1 MVKHPKNKGNA
12 FEILVYKDMKTYID
26 NVKRVSG
33 SGVMKGE
40 NGDIIA
46 VINNMQYCIEIKHY
60 KTLTFA
66 LVDKWWEKIK
76 RQSKEIGMSP
86 LLIYRQNRQK
96 IMIRT
101 LLRFNGSLV
110 VGDMKYGVWKR
121 IIKNEVKK

>member
-12 FEILVYKDMKTYID
+12 FELLIYKDMKTYID

-33 SGVMKGE
+33 SGTMKGE

-46 VINNMQYCIEIKHY
+46 TIDDKEYCMELKHY
-60 KTLTFA
+60 KTLTFT
-66 LVDKWWEKIK
+66 LIDKWWEKIK
-76 RQSKEIGMSP
+76 RQAKEINMLP

-101 LLRFNGSLV
+101 HLRFNGSLI
-110 VGDMKYGVWKR
+110 VGDMKYGVWKK
-121 IIKNEVKK
+121 IIKR